1 MGLASLT
8 KAFADHLS
16 ATVDPSP
23 KLVGTAYPIDGT
35 QLPAV
40 VLSVAG
46 VTSALKGVGRLP
58 APSETGALPVTTVLD
73 LAHPVATFPDATVQL
88 VSDGGLTLALP
99 HGPLVAADGQT
110 TTFGAADLKVT
121 VQNGGPPTS
130 FAVVA
135 GAPAADQVRPDPDLG
150 TLRFGTALP
159 GSGTLTVDYFVG
171 EWEVRTERYQGALRV
186 EAFATDAA
194 GVEALAEAVEAALL
208 APAQPMPGLNRVDP
222 TSWEATEEAGA
233 NRAHARGRALG
244 FAFDYELVEP
254 LIGGGGGLISTVHVK
269 STVPALPPQ
278 EVEEFDV
285 QREGST
291 P

>member
-1 MGLASLT
+1 MGLAGLT

-16 ATVDPSP
+16 ATVSPAP
-23 KLVGTAYPIDGT
+23 KLVGSAYPTDGT

-40 VLSVAG
+40 VLSVTE
-46 VTSALKGVGRLP
+46 VKSALQGVGRLP

-73 LAHPVATFPDATVQL
+73 LAHPVATFPDATVPL

-110 TTFGAADLKVT
+110 TTFGAADLVVT
-121 VQNGGPPTS
+121 VRNGSPPTT

-135 GAPAADQVRPDPDLG
+135 GAPAAGQVRPDPDLG
-150 TLRFGTALP
+150 TLRFGAALP
-159 GSGTLTVDYFVG
+159 GIGTLTARYFVG

-186 EAFATDAA
+186 ETFAADAA
-194 GVEALAEAVEAALL
+194 GVEALAEDVEAALL
-208 APAQPMPGLNRVDP
+208 APARPMPGLNRIEP
-222 TSWEATEEAGA
+222 TSWGAIEEAGVNHA
-233 NRAHARGRALG
+233 QARGGALG

-285 QREGST
+285 HREGST